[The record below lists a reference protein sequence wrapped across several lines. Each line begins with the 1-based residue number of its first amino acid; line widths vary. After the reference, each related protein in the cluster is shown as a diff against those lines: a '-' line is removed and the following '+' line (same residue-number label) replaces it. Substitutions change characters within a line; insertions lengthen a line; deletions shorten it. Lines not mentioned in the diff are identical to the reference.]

1 MSQPLEC
8 TFDKNYL
15 SKATIL
21 YIETDENIREN
32 ASSIFAGFFK
42 KVLVCQN
49 IDEAQR
55 VFIDNQLEIDIVLL
69 DVDIPD
75 LGGIKLLSKI
85 RELDWDLPVLI
96 TTSFNEINLL
106 LKAIKFNLTNYIAKP
121 MQLNTTLK
129 IMSDTIKKIEDEKE
143 LAIKNNELRQFMSIL
158 DSNNIICELDLN
170 FKIDSANDL
179 FLINSGFDLDEII
192 GKEFNDKIIFH
203 NSDISDFEIKELL
216 TKGKTWVGLCKKKT
230 KDGEFYNTYSTI
242 LPIFHNNGKVKKYIE
257 FSTLTTKYEKEIL
270 SLKKHIMSLKS
281 ENFKTNS
288 ELRKEKD
295 YYITLS
301 DKLQKQVDDSVN
313 SAQGVVFELYEAKK
327 KNNKLL
333 EKLKIQEQR
342 FDEFQAS
349 VLCG

>member
-21 YIETDENIREN
+21 YIETNANIREDV
-32 ASSIFAGFFK
+32 SLVFAGFFK
-42 KVLVCQN
+42 KVLVCQTVE
-49 IDEAQR
+49 DAQK
-55 VFIDNQLEIDIVLL
+55 VFTNNRLEIDIVLL
-69 DVDIPD
+69 DVDIPEF
-75 LGGIKLLSKI
+75 GGIQVLSKI
-85 RELDWDLPVLI
+85 RELDWNIPVLI
-96 TTSFNEINLL
+96 TTNFSDINIL

-129 IMSDTIKKIEDEKE
+129 IISDTIKKIEDEKE

-179 FLINSGFDLDEII
+179 FLINSGFGLDEII
-192 GKEFNDKIIFH
+192 GKDFNDKLIFN
-203 NSDISDFEIKELL
+203 NSDIPDLEIKELL
-216 TKGKTWVGLCKKKT
+216 QKGKTWVGLSKKMT

-242 LPIFHNNGKVKKYIE
+242 LPIFHNNGKIKKYIE

-288 ELRKEKD
+288 ELKKEKEH
-295 YYITLS
+295 YIHLS
-301 DKLQKQVDDSVN
+301 EQLQKQIDDNIN

-327 KNNKLL
+327 KNNQLI
-333 EKLKIQEQR
+333 EKLKIQEKR
-342 FDEFQAS
+342 FDEFQAA